1 VPCSRDCL
9 TEPGVARQRAFL
21 DDVLARVR
29 SVPGVLEAE
38 ATTNLP
44 MATDAWLG
52 MSVEIEG
59 RPYQPGVYA
68 SSTLERRVTP
78 GYLQM
83 MGIQSVSGRTLSSS
97 DARSTPRV
105 AVINETMARRHWAG
119 ADPIG
124 KRFKEVWRPD
134 WITVVGVVR
143 DVKYDGPAG
152 AVNEEIYLPF
162 EQQPARDMSVVIRT
176 SLDPVTVARSM
187 RRAVASVDDSV
198 PVSDIR
204 TIDEIVHGSIAQPR
218 FTALLLAS
226 FAVMALALAAIGIYG
241 VLSYAV
247 GMRTREI
254 GVRIALGARRL
265 DVLRMVVRQAMR
277 LVYIGTA
284 LGLTGAL
291 VASRAIEGLLFNVSP
306 LDVRTFVVVPMVLIA
321 VGLVAACVPASRAT
335 RIDPG
340 EALMRGE

>member
-1 VPCSRDCL
+1 
-9 TEPGVARQRAFL
+9 
-21 DDVLARVR
+21 
-29 SVPGVLEAE
+29 
-38 ATTNLP
+38 
-44 MATDAWLG
+44 
-52 MSVEIEG
+52 
-59 RPYQPGVYA
+59 
-68 SSTLERRVTP
+68 
-78 GYLQM
+78 
-83 MGIQSVSGRTLSSS
+83 
-97 DARSTPRV
+97 
-105 AVINETMARRHWAG
+105 
-119 ADPIG
+119 
-124 KRFKEVWRPD
+124 
-134 WITVVGVVR
+134 
-143 DVKYDGPAG
+143 
-152 AVNEEIYLPF
+152 
-162 EQQPARDMSVVIRT
+162 
-176 SLDPVTVARSM
+176 
-187 RRAVASVDDSV
+187 
-198 PVSDIR
+198 
-204 TIDEIVHGSIAQPR
+204 
-218 FTALLLAS
+218 
-226 FAVMALALAAIGIYG
+226 MALALAAIGIYG